1 MCCSAARD
9 PATIARRGG
18 VAGAGEHAAA
28 SADRI
33 LPSTVAPLLTV
44 RPGLALN

>member
-1 MCCSAARD
+1 MKSPLAGLRRRRGDAMCRSAARD

-28 SADRI
+28 S
-33 LPSTVAPLLTV
+33 LT
-44 RPGLALN
+44 PPIC